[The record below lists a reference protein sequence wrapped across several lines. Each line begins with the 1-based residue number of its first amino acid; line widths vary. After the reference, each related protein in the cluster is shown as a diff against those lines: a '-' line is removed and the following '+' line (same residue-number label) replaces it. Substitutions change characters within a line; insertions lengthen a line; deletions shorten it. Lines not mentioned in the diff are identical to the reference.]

1 LVRFAKCCNPL
12 PGDSI
17 LGFVTRGR
25 GITVH
30 LNTCSR
36 AIDMDP
42 ERRIDVD
49 WDDGASIARPVT
61 VRVTTEDRPG
71 LLAEISQIF
80 TNASVNISEA
90 NCKVVGED
98 RAVNTFEV
106 LIRDKDQLRSVVGK
120 IKGLRGIV
128 SVDRV

>member
-1 LVRFAKCCNPL
+1 
-12 PGDSI
+12 
-17 LGFVTRGR
+17 
-25 GITVH
+25 
-30 LNTCSR
+30 
-36 AIDMDP
+36 MDP

-120 IKGLRGIV
+120 IKSLRGIV